1 MPTTIYDS
9 SLITQRRRATTE
21 SGSFVSRISP
31 WNVKGLDTSLPPI
44 NNNINPQP
52 ININVNTQP
61 NTGYAPALGI
71 YDQSIINTV
80 KNGQMKFYRKNDGG
94 CTTINNGCPCL
105 PAPSSLPQSASS

>member
-21 SGSFVSRISP
+21 SGSFISRISP
-31 WNVKGLDTSLPPI
+31 WNVKGLSSTGNPV
-44 NNNINPQP
+44 NINQ
-52 ININVNTQP
+52 NVQP

-80 KNGQMKFYRKNDGG
+80 KNGQMKFFRKNDGG
-94 CTTINNGCPCL
+94 CTTLSNGCPCL
-105 PAPSSLPQSASS
+105 PAPKPQ